1 MIFVV
6 YKEEFMKKSKIIVPA
21 LAILVLST
29 AASITGTVAW
39 FTAQS
44 TFTTQVG
51 DFAVVRTNG
60 DLECTMGQ
68 GLGTTLTGNSIATT
82 TNYKLSDASFDHSAK
97 YIIAPDRSGQ
107 YVGRKTALADAN
119 TTVGDEDS
127 IVRNVKSGV
136 TALSAMTFTMTFSL
150 DFGAVD
156 SNYALYFD
164 ASASSIAKANSA
176 AIDNTD
182 TIHGFRMAF
191 VGETAVNTV
200 TKVWADQ
207 QTSGNAKYVSNGLA
221 EGAALAGSTYATG
234 SLMDSGYTNPVPA
247 TSQTKSA
254 AAAETNYLGIFNF
267 QANTTVE
274 LEFTVVC
281 WFEGSDP
288 TIVDTA
294 NEETDFDAVR
304 ATLQFGIKATTD

>member
-1 MIFVV
+1 
-6 YKEEFMKKSKIIVPA
+6 MKKSKIIIPA
-21 LAILVLST
+21 LGILVLST

-44 TFTTQVG
+44 TFDTEVG

-60 DLECTMGQ
+60 DLECTMGE

-107 YVGRKTALADAN
+107 FVGRKTPLASAN
-119 TTVGDEDS
+119 TTVGDANS
-127 IVRNVKSGV
+127 IVRNVKNGV

-150 DFGAVD
+150 DFGAAD

-164 ASASSIAKANSA
+164 ASASSIAKSNNA

-191 VGETAVNTV
+191 VGQTATYTT

-207 QTSGNAKYVSNGLA
+207 QTSSNAKYVSNSLSVGN
-221 EGAALAGSTYATG
+221 ALAGTAYASG
-234 SLMDSGYTNPVPA
+234 SLMDSTYTNGIPA
-247 TSQTKSA
+247 TSQLKTA

-294 NEETDFDAVR
+294 NDETDFDAVT
-304 ATLQFGIKATTD
+304 ASLYFGIKATTD